1 ETAADDASLVVADGP
16 GLLAGCLVALGKRQ
30 LPWQRPAWLGAA
42 SGFRS
47 NLGRRVERLLH
58 LPTDAWR
65 PPRPWRARLLLL
77 FTMLIFGGGML
88 FSTAW
93 AHSHIFSEG
102 DETMMQGHRSWKRS
116 LAGIVLV
123 ATLTIGAEPASAEA
137 ARNVPHQGLKK
148 AAPPAI
154 NVSDPRTV
162 GQGAGAGPA
171 ADADEG
177 QLSPKVFRLQ
187 HRDPEA
193 LANIA
198 HMLLTG
204 AALPKAGMPG
214 AGGAL

>member
-1 ETAADDASLVVADGP
+1 LVARAAAVLRLVDLVVAFLWCQPLVWLARARLLAAAETAADDASLVVADGP

-93 AHSHIFSEG
+93 AHSHIF
-102 DETMMQGHRSWKRS
+102 
-116 LAGIVLV
+116 
-123 ATLTIGAEPASAEA
+123 
-137 ARNVPHQGLKK
+137 
-148 AAPPAI
+148 
-154 NVSDPRTV
+154 
-162 GQGAGAGPA
+162 
-171 ADADEG
+171 
-177 QLSPKVFRLQ
+177 
-187 HRDPEA
+187 
-193 LANIA
+193 
-198 HMLLTG
+198 
-204 AALPKAGMPG
+204 
-214 AGGAL
+214 